1 MTLKIQGIVVSVLLL
16 GIAGC
21 GKHGHGDSSEQQHPV
36 VIAIEG
42 DVDSF
47 NPLFAEDV
55 TAGEINDLL
64 FPGLV
69 GSSFDT
75 AQGKLTYSPLLARS
89 WEFRNGHRDLLFH
102 LKTGVHWSDGAL
114 VTARDVQASY
124 RLYGDPELGSV
135 RQSAVQNLQTWQ
147 GKPDI
152 ARSVEPL
159 DDSTVIFHFARAYP
173 SQLFDAGLP
182 ILPAH
187 VFDTIPVKEL
197 RAHPVNRNPIVSGPF
212 LLKQWTPLEGIVL
225 ASNATSALPSPAKL
239 SQLIFRVLP
248 DYRTRVSQ
256 LQAGE
261 VDVVSGLR
269 PEDAS
274 AFAGAQSPVRII
286 STPGRDYDFLGWNN
300 IDPTAYNASG
310 GKTIRPH
317 PLFGSARVRRALTM
331 AIDREQIV
339 RAYLGGHGSV
349 AVGGISPVF
358 RWAYNDT
365 LRALPFDPVR
375 AAKLLEEDGW
385 HDTDGDGILD
395 KGGRKFSFSLKIP
408 AGNQMR
414 ISVATAVQQQLRAVK
429 IEMTIDQVERGAF
442 WENLT
447 ARKYDACLAGFS
459 VPLQLQLDDLWGSD
473 LAQYPFNVTGFRNAR
488 VDAILAASKKFENEV
503 DSAPLWKEFQCII
516 NDQQPCT
523 MLYWV
528 DAITGV
534 NTRLA
539 GTHIGLLGTTQ
550 EAWEWHLETDDRAA
564 SDK

>member
-1 MTLKIQGIVVSVLLL
+1 MTPTLRCLIFCTLILVL
-16 GIAGC
+16 AGC
-21 GKHGHGDSSEQQHPV
+21 GKDGHNKSADQQRPV

-55 TAGEINDLL
+55 TAGEINDLF

-69 GSSFDT
+69 GSTFDT
-75 AQGKLTYSPLLARS
+75 TAGMLKYTPLLARS
-89 WEFRNGHRDLLFH
+89 WEFENQHRDLIFH
-102 LKTGVHWSDGAL
+102 LKSGVRWSDGL
-114 VTARDVQASY
+114 PVTARDVQASY
-124 RLYGDPELGSV
+124 RLYGDPALGSV
-135 RQSAVQNLQTWQ
+135 RQSAVQNLQTWN

-152 ARSVEPL
+152 GRSVQPI
-159 DDSTVIFHFARAYP
+159 DDSTVVFHFARAYP

-187 VFDTIPVKEL
+187 VLDTIPAKEL
-197 RAHPVNRNPIVSGPF
+197 RAHSFNRNPIVSGPF
-212 LLKQWTPLEGIVL
+212 MLKEWTPLEGIVL
-225 ASNATSALPSPAKL
+225 ASNPTSTLPFPAKL
-239 SQLIFRVLP
+239 SQLVFRVLP

-256 LQAGE
+256 LMAGE
-261 VDVVSGLR
+261 VDVVTGLR

-274 AFAGAQSPVRII
+274 TIAASGAPVRIV
-286 STPGRDYDFLGWNN
+286 SSPGRDYDFLGWNN
-300 IDPTAYNASG
+300 IDPIAYNASG
-310 GKTIRPH
+310 GKRIQPH

-331 AIDREQIV
+331 AIDRQQLV
-339 RAYLGGHGSV
+339 SAYLAGHGSV

-365 LRALPFDPVR
+365 LKPLPYDPVR

-385 HDTDGDGILD
+385 RDSDGDGILD
-395 KGGRKFSFSLKIP
+395 KDGRKFSFSLKIP

-414 ISVATAVQQQLRAVK
+414 ISVATAIQQELRAVK
-429 IEMTIDQVERGAF
+429 IDMAIEQVERGTF
-442 WENLT
+442 WDNLT

-488 VDAILAASKKFENEV
+488 VDAILAATKKFQSEV
-503 DSAPLWKEFQCII
+503 DTAPLWKEFQGIL
-516 NDQQPCT
+516 NDEQPCT
-523 MLYWV
+523 MLYWI

-534 NTRLA
+534 NTRVA

-550 EAWEWHLETDDRAA
+550 EACEWHLEPDERVA
-564 SDK
+564 SR